1 MREFSFRLSNACVQ
15 DYALSVFPIAVQTA
29 LMHTNQRF
37 QDGIPGAAAPQ
48 EHSKSCSSAAGAAPF
63 LLGNA
68 LLGTIGVFVH
78 QANADPLTATWFRC
92 AFGLLGL
99 TAWLLSRRQTRFL
112 RLTKDDGPWV
122 LAAGILMVLAWGL
135 FFAAI
140 ERTSA
145 GVAIVLFHFQPLWV
159 LVLGSVWLKEPIGR
173 QRVASV
179 FAAML
184 GLILAAGVLE
194 HTFLSGVNGT
204 LRTGYW
210 LGVGACLIGG
220 LCTALVTVIARRL
233 RHVPAGILAWWQCA
247 AGALLLWVWPMARGW
262 PDWGLS
268 WGWLAG
274 LGLIHTGLAYTL
286 MYAGMARLNT
296 GRIAVFQFVY
306 PAVAIMIDWLLLDQR
321 LSGMQLSGIALMA
334 VAIWFVERPAG
345 G

>member
-1 MREFSFRLSNACVQ
+1 MNTHRHLQEAASGR
-15 DYALSVFPIAVQTA
+15 
-29 LMHTNQRF
+29 
-37 QDGIPGAAAPQ
+37 AAPQ
-48 EHSKSCSSAAGAAPF
+48 KNSNTRGSAAGAAPF

-78 QANADPLTATWFRC
+78 QANTDPLTATWFRC

-159 LVLGSVWLKEPIGR
+159 LLLGFWWLREPIGR
-173 QRVASV
+173 QRIASV
-179 FAAML
+179 CAAML

-194 HTFLSGVNGT
+194 HTSLSGGNGT

-247 AGALLLWVWPMARGW
+247 VGALVLWVWPMGRGW
-262 PDWGLS
+262 PEWGPS

-334 VAIWFVERPAG
+334 AAIWFVERPARG
-345 G
+345 